1 MKLSKIWLLMA
12 VLAMIVVAAPR
23 VWAQEEHAAPAAENA
38 AAAVEHGA
46 AQGAVHGEAAGHGE
60 APGHSKGGLV
70 DLDLGT
76 AIFTILIFVA
86 LLAVL
91 RATAWKPILSG
102 LKSREQAIRE
112 GLEAAAKAKTDA
124 EKTTKELEAKI
135 SEVQQQ
141 GAKALAQAKTDALKL
156 ADTIRTQAE
165 AEAVALKSRTLQEID
180 AAKQQAISEINEH
193 AAELGTAVA
202 RKILQREVKVED
214 QKRLVEESLGE
225 LAAARN

>member
-1 MKLSKIWLLMA
+1 MKLSKIWLLVA
-12 VLAMIVVAAPR
+12 VLAMIVVSAPR
-23 VWAQEEHAAPAAENA
+23 AWAQEEHAAPAAENA
-38 AAAVEHGA
+38 VAAVDHNA
-46 AQGAVHGEAAGHGE
+46 PAGHGE
-60 APGHSKGGLV
+60 AGGHSKGGLV

-76 AIFTILIFVA
+76 AIFTILIFIA
-86 LLAVL
+86 LLAIL

-141 GAKALAQAKTDALKL
+141 GAKALAQAKADAQKLAETIRAQAETEAAALKN
-156 ADTIRTQAE
+156 RTM
-165 AEAVALKSRTLQEID
+165 QEID